1 VRKTPFFW
9 RHFVYQ
15 TDQFTKT
22 GSGQNI
28 GKVEKREAFLC
39 AGDDKLAGTVSEIWV
54 EFAHTGNPGQTP
66 EGQEWEPY
74 DAAARRKLHFGNGGS
89 TEMRSDDVEHARFE
103 VLRAAGMFPWR
114 EGSGVEA
121 RL

>member
-1 VRKTPFFW
+1 MRKTPFFW

-74 DAAARRKLHFGNGGS
+74 QAHWRTTVIS
-89 TEMRSDDVEHARFE
+89 QEIPRSNNTPEYHLASPRPPTTTLV
-103 VLRAAGMFPWR
+103 RAA
-114 EGSGVEA
+114 
-121 RL
+121 